1 MEQKKNYMLPILMMF
16 ALFFLIAFVTNLQS
30 PLGVISKE
38 QFGLDTFRSQWGT
51 FANFLA
57 YAFMGIPAG
66 AMLRRMGYK
75 RTALAAVLVGL
86 AGVGVTLLSGLGA
99 GSFSVYLLGA
109 FVSGFSMCMLN
120 TVVNP
125 MLNTLGGGGR
135 RGNQLIQFGGV
146 CNSVGGTLAPV
157 LGGYLMGNALST
169 RVISSADPVFFL
181 AIGLFAATFLVLSLT
196 RIPEPF
202 VVNEPRRS
210 DDRHSALSFRHFRL
224 GAAAIFVY
232 TGVEVG
238 IPSIANFYMTGTGD
252 GALGMDSAVAGTIV
266 GTYWFLMLVG
276 RLLGGLAGG
285 RVASRPML
293 ALTASLGL
301 VLVVLG
307 MYLPAGAGVRMPV
320 FIGGDTLGFGMATVP
335 AGLMCL
341 VLCGLCTSVM
351 WGAIFN
357 LAVEGL
363 GRYTS
368 MASGIFMSMV
378 VGGGVLPALQGRIA
392 DLTGYTTS
400 YWLVFAGLLYIL
412 YYALAGSRNV
422 NRNIPAGV

>member
-1 MEQKKNYMLPILMMF
+1 MEPKKNYALPIVMMF
-16 ALFFLIAFVTNLQS
+16 ALFFMIAFVTNLQS
-30 PLGVISKE
+30 PLGVIVKE
-38 QFGLDTFRSQWGT
+38 QFALDTFRSQWGT

-57 YAFMGIPAG
+57 YACMGIPAG
-66 AMLRRMGYK
+66 AMLRRYGYR
-75 RTALAAVLVGL
+75 RTALTAVVVGF
-86 AGVGVTLLSGLGA
+86 AGVGVTLLSGRGE
-99 GSFSVYLLGA
+99 GSFPLYLAGA

-157 LGGYLMGNALST
+157 LGGYLMGNAVGG
-169 RVISSADPVFFL
+169 RVISTADPVFFL
-181 AIGLFAATFLVLSLT
+181 AMGIFALTFLVLFRA

-202 VVNEPRRS
+202 VVNEPRRGE
-210 DDRHSALSFRHFRL
+210 RTGALSFRHFRL
-224 GAAAIFVY
+224 GVAAIFVY
-232 TGVEVG
+232 VGVEVG
-238 IPSIANFYMTGTGD
+238 IPSIANFYMTGTGA
-252 GALGMDSAVAGTIV
+252 GALNMDTAVAGTIV

-276 RLLGGLAGG
+276 RLAGGLLGG
-285 RVASRPML
+285 RISSRPML
-293 ALTASLGL
+293 AATALLGL

-307 MYLPAGAGVRMPV
+307 MYLSPETGVRMPV
-320 FIGGDTLGFGMATVP
+320 FRGGTSLSFGMETVP
-335 AGLMCL
+335 VGLMCF

-363 GRYTS
+363 GKYTP
-368 MASGIFMSMV
+368 MASGIFMTMV
-378 VGGGVLPALQGRIA
+378 VGGGVLPALQGWIA
-392 DLTGYTTS
+392 DMTDYATS
-400 YWLVFAGLLYIL
+400 YWLIFGCLLYIL

-422 NRNIPAGV
+422 NRSAPAAE

>member
-1 MEQKKNYMLPILMMF
+1 MEPKKNYALPIVMMF
-16 ALFFLIAFVTNLQS
+16 ALFFMIAFVTNLQS
-30 PLGVISKE
+30 PLGVIVKE
-38 QFGLDTFRSQWGT
+38 QFALDTFRSQWGT

-57 YAFMGIPAG
+57 YACMGIPAG
-66 AMLRRMGYK
+66 AMLRRYGYR
-75 RTALAAVLVGL
+75 RTALAAVVVGF
-86 AGVGVTLLSGLGA
+86 AGVGVTLLSGRGE
-99 GSFSVYLLGA
+99 GSFPLYLAGA

-157 LGGYLMGNALST
+157 LGGYLMGNAVGG
-169 RVISSADPVFFL
+169 RVISTADPVFFL
-181 AIGLFAATFLVLSLT
+181 AMGIFALTFLVLFRA

-202 VVNEPRRS
+202 VVNEPRRGE
-210 DDRHSALSFRHFRL
+210 RTGALSFRHFRL
-224 GAAAIFVY
+224 GVAAIFVY
-232 TGVEVG
+232 VGVEVG
-238 IPSIANFYMTGTGD
+238 IPSIANFYMTGTGA
-252 GALGMDSAVAGTIV
+252 GALDMDTAVAGTIV

-276 RLLGGLAGG
+276 RLAGGLLGG
-285 RVASRPML
+285 RVSSRPML
-293 ALTASLGL
+293 AATASLGL

-307 MYLPAGAGVRMPV
+307 MYLSPETGVRMPV
-320 FIGGDTLGFGMATVP
+320 FRGGTSLSFGMETVP
-335 AGLMCL
+335 VGLMCF

-363 GRYTS
+363 GKYTP
-368 MASGIFMSMV
+368 MASGIFMTMV
-378 VGGGVLPALQGRIA
+378 VGGGVLPALQGWIA
-392 DLTGYTTS
+392 DMTDYATS
-400 YWLVFAGLLYIL
+400 YWLIFGCLLYIL

-422 NRNIPAGV
+422 DRTAPAAE

>member
-1 MEQKKNYMLPILMMF
+1 MEPKRNYALPIVMMF

-30 PLGVISKE
+30 PLGVIAKG
-38 QFGLDTFRSQWGT
+38 QFALDTFRSQWGT

-57 YAFMGIPAG
+57 YACMGIPAG
-66 AMLRRMGYK
+66 ALLRRSGYK
-75 RTALAAVLVGL
+75 RTAQAAILVGF
-86 AGVGVTLLSGLGA
+86 AGVGITLLSGRGA
-99 GSFSVYLLGA
+99 GCFPVYLLGA

-157 LGGYLMGNALST
+157 LGGYLMGDAVGS
-169 RVISSADPVFFL
+169 RVIAAADPVFFL
-181 AIGLFAATFLVLSLT
+181 AMALFAFTFLVLSLT

-202 VVNEPRRS
+202 AVNEPRRTGEV
-210 DDRHSALSFRHFRL
+210 RGALSFRHFRL
-224 GAAAIFVY
+224 GVAAIFVY
-232 TGVEVG
+232 VGVEVG
-238 IPSIANFYMTGTGD
+238 IPSIANFYMTGKGA
-252 GALGMDSAVAGTIV
+252 GALDMDTAVAGTIV

-276 RLLGGLAGG
+276 RLAGGLLGG

-293 ALTASLGL
+293 AATAALGL
-301 VLVVLG
+301 ALVVLG
-307 MYLPAGAGVRMPV
+307 MYLPAEAGVRMPV
-320 FIGGDTLGFGMATVP
+320 FRGGASLSFGMETVP

-368 MASGIFMSMV
+368 MASGLFMTMV
-378 VGGGVLPALQGRIA
+378 AGGGVLPALQGWIA
-392 DLTGYTTS
+392 DKAGYTTS
-400 YWLVFAGLLYIL
+400 YWLIFACLLYIL
-412 YYALAGSRNV
+412 YYALAGSRPVARPVSAAN
-422 NRNIPAGV
+422 

>member
-1 MEQKKNYMLPILMMF
+1 MEPKKNYALPIVMMF
-16 ALFFLIAFVTNLQS
+16 ALFFMIAFVTNLQS
-30 PLGVISKE
+30 PLGVIVKE
-38 QFGLDTFRSQWGT
+38 QFALDTFRSQWGT

-57 YAFMGIPAG
+57 YACMGIPAG
-66 AMLRRMGYK
+66 AMLRRYGYR
-75 RTALAAVLVGL
+75 RTALTAVVVGF
-86 AGVGVTLLSGLGA
+86 AGVGVTLLSGRGE
-99 GSFSVYLLGA
+99 GSFPLYLAGA

-157 LGGYLMGNALST
+157 LGGYLMGNAVGG
-169 RVISSADPVFFL
+169 RVISTADPVFFL
-181 AIGLFAATFLVLSLT
+181 AMGIFALTFLVLFRA

-202 VVNEPRRS
+202 VVNEPRRGE
-210 DDRHSALSFRHFRL
+210 RTGALSFRHFRL
-224 GAAAIFVY
+224 GVAAIFVY
-232 TGVEVG
+232 VGVEVG
-238 IPSIANFYMTGTGD
+238 IPSIANFYMTGTGA
-252 GALGMDSAVAGTIV
+252 GALDMDPAVAGTIV

-276 RLLGGLAGG
+276 RLAGGLLGG
-285 RVASRPML
+285 RVSSRPML
-293 ALTASLGL
+293 AATASLGL

-307 MYLPAGAGVRMPV
+307 MYLSPETGVRMPV
-320 FIGGDTLGFGMATVP
+320 FRGGTSLSFGMETVP
-335 AGLMCL
+335 VGLMCF

-363 GRYTS
+363 GKYTP
-368 MASGIFMSMV
+368 MASGIFMTMV
-378 VGGGVLPALQGRIA
+378 VGGGVLPALQGWIA
-392 DLTGYTTS
+392 DMTDYATS
-400 YWLVFAGLLYIL
+400 YWLIFGCLLYIL

-422 NRNIPAGV
+422 NRTAPVAE

>member
-1 MEQKKNYMLPILMMF
+1 MEPKKNYALPIVMMF
-16 ALFFLIAFVTNLQS
+16 ALFFMIAFVTNLQS
-30 PLGVISKE
+30 PLGVIVKE
-38 QFGLDTFRSQWGT
+38 QFALDTFRSQWGT

-57 YAFMGIPAG
+57 YACMGIPAG
-66 AMLRRMGYK
+66 AMLRRYGYR
-75 RTALAAVLVGL
+75 RTALTAVVVGF
-86 AGVGVTLLSGLGA
+86 AGVGVTLLSGRGE
-99 GSFSVYLLGA
+99 GSFPLYLAGA

-157 LGGYLMGNALST
+157 LGGYLMGNAVGG
-169 RVISSADPVFFL
+169 RVISTADPVFFL
-181 AIGLFAATFLVLSLT
+181 AMGIFALTFLVLFRA

-202 VVNEPRRS
+202 VVNEPRRGE
-210 DDRHSALSFRHFRL
+210 RTGALSFRHFRL
-224 GAAAIFVY
+224 GVAAIFVY
-232 TGVEVG
+232 VGVEVG
-238 IPSIANFYMTGTGD
+238 IPSIANFYMTGTGA
-252 GALGMDSAVAGTIV
+252 GALNMDTAVAGTIV

-276 RLLGGLAGG
+276 RLAGGLLGG
-285 RVASRPML
+285 RVSSRPML
-293 ALTASLGL
+293 AATASLGL

-307 MYLPAGAGVRMPV
+307 MYLSPETGVRMPV
-320 FIGGDTLGFGMATVP
+320 FRGGTSLSFGMETVP
-335 AGLMCL
+335 VGLMCF

-363 GRYTS
+363 GKYTP
-368 MASGIFMSMV
+368 MAAGIFMTMV
-378 VGGGVLPALQGRIA
+378 VGGGVLPALQGWIA
-392 DLTGYTTS
+392 DMTDYATS
-400 YWLVFAGLLYIL
+400 YWLIFGCLLYIL

-422 NRNIPAGV
+422 NRTAPVAE

>member
-1 MEQKKNYMLPILMMF
+1 MEPKKNYALPIVMMF
-16 ALFFLIAFVTNLQS
+16 ALFFMIAFVTNLQS
-30 PLGVISKE
+30 PLGVIVKE
-38 QFGLDTFRSQWGT
+38 QFALDTFRSQWGT

-57 YAFMGIPAG
+57 YACMGIPAG
-66 AMLRRMGYK
+66 AMLRRYGYR
-75 RTALAAVLVGL
+75 RTALTAVVVGF
-86 AGVGVTLLSGLGA
+86 AGVGVTLLSGRGE
-99 GSFSVYLLGA
+99 GSFPLYLAGA

-157 LGGYLMGNALST
+157 LGGYLMGNAVGG
-169 RVISSADPVFFL
+169 RVISTADPVFFL
-181 AIGLFAATFLVLSLT
+181 AMGIFALTFLVLFRA

-202 VVNEPRRS
+202 VVNEPRRGE
-210 DDRHSALSFRHFRL
+210 RTGALSFRHFRL
-224 GAAAIFVY
+224 GVAAIFVY
-232 TGVEVG
+232 VGVEVG
-238 IPSIANFYMTGTGD
+238 IPSIANFYMTGTGA
-252 GALGMDSAVAGTIV
+252 GALDMDTAVAGTIV

-276 RLLGGLAGG
+276 RLAGGLLGG
-285 RVASRPML
+285 RVSSRPML
-293 ALTASLGL
+293 AATASLGL

-307 MYLPAGAGVRMPV
+307 MYLSPETGVRMPV
-320 FIGGDTLGFGMATVP
+320 FRGGTSLSFGMETVP
-335 AGLMCL
+335 VGLMCF

-363 GRYTS
+363 GKYTP
-368 MASGIFMSMV
+368 MASGIFMTMV
-378 VGGGVLPALQGRIA
+378 VGGGVLPALQGWIA
-392 DLTGYTTS
+392 DMTDYATS
-400 YWLVFAGLLYIL
+400 YWLIFGCLLYIL

-422 NRNIPAGV
+422 NRTAPVAE

>member
-1 MEQKKNYMLPILMMF
+1 MEPKKNYALPIVMMF
-16 ALFFLIAFVTNLQS
+16 ALFFMIAFVTNLQS
-30 PLGVISKE
+30 PLGVIVKE
-38 QFGLDTFRSQWGT
+38 QFALDTFRSQWGT

-57 YAFMGIPAG
+57 YACMGIPAG
-66 AMLRRMGYK
+66 AMLRRYGYR
-75 RTALAAVLVGL
+75 RTALTAVVVGF
-86 AGVGVTLLSGLGA
+86 AGVGVTLLSGRGE
-99 GSFSVYLLGA
+99 GSFPLYLAGA

-157 LGGYLMGNALST
+157 LGGYLMGNAVGG
-169 RVISSADPVFFL
+169 RVISTADPVFFL
-181 AIGLFAATFLVLSLT
+181 AMGIFALTFLVLFRA

-202 VVNEPRRS
+202 VVNEPRRGE
-210 DDRHSALSFRHFRL
+210 RTGALSFRHFRL
-224 GAAAIFVY
+224 GVAAIFVY
-232 TGVEVG
+232 VGVEVG
-238 IPSIANFYMTGTGD
+238 IPSIANFYMTGTGA
-252 GALGMDSAVAGTIV
+252 GALNMDTAVAGTIV

-276 RLLGGLAGG
+276 RLAGGLLGG
-285 RVASRPML
+285 RVSSRPML
-293 ALTASLGL
+293 AATASLGL

-307 MYLPAGAGVRMPV
+307 MYLSPETGVRMPV
-320 FIGGDTLGFGMATVP
+320 FRGGTSLSFGMETVP
-335 AGLMCL
+335 VGLMCF

-363 GRYTS
+363 GKYTP
-368 MASGIFMSMV
+368 MASGIFMTMD
-378 VGGGVLPALQGRIA
+378 VGGGVLPALQGWIA
-392 DLTGYTTS
+392 DMTDYATS
-400 YWLVFAGLLYIL
+400 YWLIFGCLLYIL

-422 NRNIPAGV
+422 DRTAPAAE

>member
-1 MEQKKNYMLPILMMF
+1 MEPKKNYALPIVMMF
-16 ALFFLIAFVTNLQS
+16 ALFFMIAFVTNLQS
-30 PLGVISKE
+30 PLGVIVKE
-38 QFGLDTFRSQWGT
+38 QFALDTFRSQWGT

-57 YAFMGIPAG
+57 YACMGIPAG
-66 AMLRRMGYK
+66 AMLRRYGYR
-75 RTALAAVLVGL
+75 RTALTAVVVGF
-86 AGVGVTLLSGLGA
+86 AGVGVTLLSGRGE
-99 GSFSVYLLGA
+99 GSFPLYLAGA

-157 LGGYLMGNALST
+157 LGGYLMGNAVGG
-169 RVISSADPVFFL
+169 RVISTADPVFFL
-181 AIGLFAATFLVLSLT
+181 AMGIFALTFLVLFRA

-202 VVNEPRRS
+202 VVNEPRRGE
-210 DDRHSALSFRHFRL
+210 RTGALSFRHFRL
-224 GAAAIFVY
+224 GVAAIFVY
-232 TGVEVG
+232 VGVEVG
-238 IPSIANFYMTGTGD
+238 IPSIANFYMTGTGA
-252 GALGMDSAVAGTIV
+252 GALDMDTAVAGTIV

-276 RLLGGLAGG
+276 RLAGGLLGG
-285 RVASRPML
+285 RVSSRPML
-293 ALTASLGL
+293 AATASLGR

-307 MYLPAGAGVRMPV
+307 MYLSPETGVRMPV
-320 FIGGDTLGFGMATVP
+320 FRGGTSLSFGMETVP
-335 AGLMCL
+335 VGLMCF

-363 GRYTS
+363 GKYTP
-368 MASGIFMSMV
+368 MASGIFMTMV
-378 VGGGVLPALQGRIA
+378 VGGGVLPALQGWIA
-392 DLTGYTTS
+392 DMTDYATS
-400 YWLVFAGLLYIL
+400 YWLIFGCLLYIL

-422 NRNIPAGV
+422 NRTAPVAE

>member
-1 MEQKKNYMLPILMMF
+1 MEPKKNYALPIVMMF
-16 ALFFLIAFVTNLQS
+16 ALFFMIAFVTNLQS
-30 PLGVISKE
+30 PLGVIVKE
-38 QFGLDTFRSQWGT
+38 QFALDTFRSQWGT

-57 YAFMGIPAG
+57 YACMGIPAG
-66 AMLRRMGYK
+66 AMLRRYGYR
-75 RTALAAVLVGL
+75 RTALTAVVVGF
-86 AGVGVTLLSGLGA
+86 AGVGVTLLSGRGE
-99 GSFSVYLLGA
+99 GSFPLYLAGA

-157 LGGYLMGNALST
+157 LGGYLMGNAVGG
-169 RVISSADPVFFL
+169 RVISTADPVFFL
-181 AIGLFAATFLVLSLT
+181 AMGIFALTFLVLFRA

-202 VVNEPRRS
+202 VVNEPRRGE
-210 DDRHSALSFRHFRL
+210 RTGALSFRHFRL
-224 GAAAIFVY
+224 GVAAIFVY
-232 TGVEVG
+232 VGVEVG
-238 IPSIANFYMTGTGD
+238 IPSIANFYMTGTGA
-252 GALGMDSAVAGTIV
+252 GALNMDTAVAGTIV

-276 RLLGGLAGG
+276 RLAGGLLGG
-285 RVASRPML
+285 RVSSRPML
-293 ALTASLGL
+293 AATASLGL

-307 MYLPAGAGVRMPV
+307 MYLSPETGVRMPV
-320 FIGGDTLGFGMATVP
+320 FRGGTSLSFGMETVP
-335 AGLMCL
+335 VGLMCF

-363 GRYTS
+363 GKYTP
-368 MASGIFMSMV
+368 MASGIFMTMV
-378 VGGGVLPALQGRIA
+378 VGGGVLPALQGWIA
-392 DLTGYTTS
+392 DMTDYATS
-400 YWLVFAGLLYIL
+400 YWLIFGCLLYIL

-422 NRNIPAGV
+422 NRSAPAAE

>member
-1 MEQKKNYMLPILMMF
+1 MEPKKNYALPIVMMF
-16 ALFFLIAFVTNLQS
+16 ALFFMIAFVTNLQS
-30 PLGVISKE
+30 PLGVIVKE
-38 QFGLDTFRSQWGT
+38 QFALDTFRSQWGT

-57 YAFMGIPAG
+57 YACMGIPAG
-66 AMLRRMGYK
+66 AMLRRYGYR
-75 RTALAAVLVGL
+75 RTALTAVVVGF
-86 AGVGVTLLSGLGA
+86 AGVGVTLLSGRGE
-99 GSFSVYLLGA
+99 GSFPLYLAGA

-157 LGGYLMGNALST
+157 LGGYLMGNAVGG
-169 RVISSADPVFFL
+169 RVISTADPVFFL
-181 AIGLFAATFLVLSLT
+181 AMGIFALTFLVLFRA

-202 VVNEPRRS
+202 VVNEPRRGE
-210 DDRHSALSFRHFRL
+210 RTGALSFRHFRL
-224 GAAAIFVY
+224 GVAAIFVY
-232 TGVEVG
+232 VGVEVG
-238 IPSIANFYMTGTGD
+238 IPSIANFYMTGTGA
-252 GALGMDSAVAGTIV
+252 GALNMDTAVAGTIV

-276 RLLGGLAGG
+276 RLAGGLLGG
-285 RVASRPML
+285 RVSSRPML
-293 ALTASLGL
+293 AATASLGL

-307 MYLPAGAGVRMPV
+307 MYLSPETGVRMPV
-320 FIGGDTLGFGMATVP
+320 FRGGTSLSFGMETVP
-335 AGLMCL
+335 VGLMCF

-363 GRYTS
+363 GKYTP
-368 MASGIFMSMV
+368 MASGIFMTMV
-378 VGGGVLPALQGRIA
+378 VGGGVLPALQGWIA
-392 DLTGYTTS
+392 DMTDYATS
-400 YWLVFAGLLYIL
+400 YWLIFGCLLYIL

-422 NRNIPAGV
+422 NRTAPVAE

>member
-1 MEQKKNYMLPILMMF
+1 MEPKKNYALPIVMMF
-16 ALFFLIAFVTNLQS
+16 ALFFMIAFVTNLQS
-30 PLGVISKE
+30 PVGVIVKE
-38 QFGLDTFRSQWGT
+38 QFALDTFRSQWGT

-57 YAFMGIPAG
+57 YACMGIPAG
-66 AMLRRMGYK
+66 AMLRRYGYR
-75 RTALAAVLVGL
+75 RTALTAVVVGF
-86 AGVGVTLLSGLGA
+86 AGVGVTLLSGRGE
-99 GSFSVYLLGA
+99 GSFPLYLAGA

-157 LGGYLMGNALST
+157 LGGYLMGNAVGG
-169 RVISSADPVFFL
+169 RVISTADPVFFL
-181 AIGLFAATFLVLSLT
+181 AMGIFALTFLVLFRA

-202 VVNEPRRS
+202 VVNEPRRGE
-210 DDRHSALSFRHFRL
+210 RTGALSFRHFRL
-224 GAAAIFVY
+224 GVAAIFVY
-232 TGVEVG
+232 VGVEVG
-238 IPSIANFYMTGTGD
+238 IPSIANFYMTGTGA
-252 GALGMDSAVAGTIV
+252 GALNMDTAVAGTIV

-276 RLLGGLAGG
+276 RLAGGLLGG
-285 RVASRPML
+285 RISSRPML
-293 ALTASLGL
+293 AATALLGL

-307 MYLPAGAGVRMPV
+307 MYLSPETGVRMPV
-320 FIGGDTLGFGMATVP
+320 FRGGTSLSFGMETVP
-335 AGLMCL
+335 VGLMCF

-363 GRYTS
+363 GKYTP
-368 MASGIFMSMV
+368 MASGIFMTMV
-378 VGGGVLPALQGRIA
+378 VGGGVLPALQGWIA
-392 DLTGYTTS
+392 DMTDYATS
-400 YWLVFAGLLYIL
+400 YWLIFGCLLYIL

-422 NRNIPAGV
+422 NRSAPAAE

>member
-1 MEQKKNYMLPILMMF
+1 MEPKKNYALPIVMMF
-16 ALFFLIAFVTNLQS
+16 ALFFMIAFVTNLQS
-30 PLGVISKE
+30 PLGVIVKE
-38 QFGLDTFRSQWGT
+38 QFALDTFRSQWGT

-57 YAFMGIPAG
+57 YACMGIPAG
-66 AMLRRMGYK
+66 AMLRRYGYR
-75 RTALAAVLVGL
+75 RTALTAVVVGF
-86 AGVGVTLLSGLGA
+86 AGVGVTLLSGRGE
-99 GSFSVYLLGA
+99 GSFPLYLAGA

-157 LGGYLMGNALST
+157 LGGYLMGNAVGG
-169 RVISSADPVFFL
+169 RVISTADPVFFL
-181 AIGLFAATFLVLSLT
+181 AMGIFALTFLVLFRA

-202 VVNEPRRS
+202 VVNEPRRGE
-210 DDRHSALSFRHFRL
+210 RTGALSFRHFRL
-224 GAAAIFVY
+224 GVAAIFVY
-232 TGVEVG
+232 VGVEVG
-238 IPSIANFYMTGTGD
+238 IPSIANFYMTGTGA
-252 GALGMDSAVAGTIV
+252 GALDMDTAVAGTIV

-276 RLLGGLAGG
+276 RLAGGLLGG
-285 RVASRPML
+285 RVSSRPML
-293 ALTASLGL
+293 AATASLGL

-307 MYLPAGAGVRMPV
+307 MYLSPETGVRMPV
-320 FIGGDTLGFGMATVP
+320 FRGGTSLSFGMETVP
-335 AGLMCL
+335 VGPMCF

-363 GRYTS
+363 GKYTP
-368 MASGIFMSMV
+368 MASGIFMTMV
-378 VGGGVLPALQGRIA
+378 VGGGVLPALQGWIA
-392 DLTGYTTS
+392 DMTDYATS
-400 YWLVFAGLLYIL
+400 YWLIFGCLLYIL

-422 NRNIPAGV
+422 NRTAPVAE

>member
-1 MEQKKNYMLPILMMF
+1 MEPKKNYALPIVMMF
-16 ALFFLIAFVTNLQS
+16 ALFFMIAFVTNLQS
-30 PLGVISKE
+30 PLGVIVKE
-38 QFGLDTFRSQWGT
+38 QFALDTFRSQWGT

-57 YAFMGIPAG
+57 YACMGIPAG
-66 AMLRRMGYK
+66 AMLRRYGYR
-75 RTALAAVLVGL
+75 RTALTAVVVGF
-86 AGVGVTLLSGLGA
+86 AGVGVTLLSGRGE
-99 GSFSVYLLGA
+99 GSFPLYLAGA

-157 LGGYLMGNALST
+157 LGGYLMGNAVGG
-169 RVISSADPVFFL
+169 RVISTADPVFFL
-181 AIGLFAATFLVLSLT
+181 AMGIFALTFLVLFRA

-202 VVNEPRRS
+202 VVNEPRRGE
-210 DDRHSALSFRHFRL
+210 RTGALSFRHFRL
-224 GAAAIFVY
+224 GVAAIFVY
-232 TGVEVG
+232 VGVEVG
-238 IPSIANFYMTGTGD
+238 IPSIANFYMTGTGA
-252 GALGMDSAVAGTIV
+252 GALNMDTAVAGTIV

-276 RLLGGLAGG
+276 RLAGGLLGG
-285 RVASRPML
+285 RVSSRPML
-293 ALTASLGL
+293 AATASLGL

-307 MYLPAGAGVRMPV
+307 MYLSPETGVRMPV
-320 FIGGDTLGFGMATVP
+320 FRGGTSLSFGMETVP
-335 AGLMCL
+335 VGLMCF

-363 GRYTS
+363 GKYTP
-368 MASGIFMSMV
+368 MASGIFMTMV
-378 VGGGVLPALQGRIA
+378 VGGGVLPALQGWIA
-392 DLTGYTTS
+392 DMTDYATS
-400 YWLVFAGLLYIL
+400 YWLIFGCLLYIL

-422 NRNIPAGV
+422 DRTAPAAE